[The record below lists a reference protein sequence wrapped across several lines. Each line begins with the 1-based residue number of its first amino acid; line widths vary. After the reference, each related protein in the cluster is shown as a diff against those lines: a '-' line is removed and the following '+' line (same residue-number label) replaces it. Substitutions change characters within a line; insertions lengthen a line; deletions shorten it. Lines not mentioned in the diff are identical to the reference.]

1 MGIDNDTEIKMVKD
15 TTNYITFEKVQEF
28 LNLSNPK
35 LFKKY
40 LHEVFQEISTT
51 SEQKNIKYISRLI
64 FHDYIKLSIF
74 ISDKLFDSF
83 KNHIKEGLIET
94 EFVSGFYQLYMGNFE
109 ETTQIIFNL
118 LDFDKDGK
126 ISSMDM
132 LINFKLLLGNSLNEE
147 QIKEIVN
154 KTINE
159 YSSDE
164 NKEFIYFEDFK
175 KILEES

>member
-1 MGIDNDTEIKMVKD
+1 MKLFGIFKSNSNVLTNENLQKLKEETDFKQKEIKKSLKKFNELD
-15 TTNYITFEKVQEF
+15 KNKKGYITVDDLVSIPEVE
-28 LNLSNPK
+28 NNP
-35 LFKKY
+35 LRYHIAQFMSDNN
-40 LHEVFQEISTT
+40 ENEEISFE
-51 SEQKNIKYISRLI
+51 SFIKVIDI
-64 FHDYIKLSIF
+64 
-74 ISDKLFDSF
+74 F
-83 KNHIKEGLIET
+83 KNNKT
-94 EFVSGFYQLYMGNFE
+94 EEQFKF
-109 ETTQIIFNL
+109 IFNL

-164 NKEFIYFEDFK
+164 HKEFIYFEDFK

>member
-1 MGIDNDTEIKMVKD
+1 MKLFGIFKSNSNVLTNENLQKLKEETDFKTKEIKKSHKKFNELD
-15 TTNYITFEKVQEF
+15 KKKKGYITVDDLVSIPEVE
-28 LNLSNPK
+28 NNP
-35 LFKKY
+35 LRYHIAQFMSDNN
-40 LHEVFQEISTT
+40 ENEEISFE
-51 SEQKNIKYISRLI
+51 SFIKVIDI
-64 FHDYIKLSIF
+64 
-74 ISDKLFDSF
+74 F
-83 KNHIKEGLIET
+83 KNNKT
-94 EFVSGFYQLYMGNFE
+94 EEQFKF
-109 ETTQIIFNL
+109 IFNL

-126 ISSMDM
+126 ISSTDM

-164 NKEFIYFEDFK
+164 HKEFIYFEDFK

>member
-1 MGIDNDTEIKMVKD
+1 MIFKSNSNVLTNENLQKLKEETDFKQKEIKKSLKKFNELD
-15 TTNYITFEKVQEF
+15 KNKKGYITVDDLVSIPEVE
-28 LNLSNPK
+28 NNP
-35 LFKKY
+35 LRYHIAQFMSDNN
-40 LHEVFQEISTT
+40 ENEEISFE
-51 SEQKNIKYISRLI
+51 SFIKVIDI
-64 FHDYIKLSIF
+64 
-74 ISDKLFDSF
+74 F
-83 KNHIKEGLIET
+83 KNNKT
-94 EFVSGFYQLYMGNFE
+94 EEQFKF
-109 ETTQIIFNL
+109 IFNL

-164 NKEFIYFEDFK
+164 HKEFIYFEDFK

>member
-1 MGIDNDTEIKMVKD
+1 MKLFGIFKSNSNVLTNENLQKLKEETDFKQKEIKKSLKKFNELD
-15 TTNYITFEKVQEF
+15 KNKKGYITVDDLVSIPEVENNPLRYHIAQFMSD
-28 LNLSNPK
+28 SN
-35 LFKKY
+35 
-40 LHEVFQEISTT
+40 ENEEISFE
-51 SEQKNIKYISRLI
+51 SFIKVIDI
-64 FHDYIKLSIF
+64 
-74 ISDKLFDSF
+74 F
-83 KNHIKEGLIET
+83 KNNKT
-94 EFVSGFYQLYMGNFE
+94 EEQFKF
-109 ETTQIIFNL
+109 IFNL

-164 NKEFIYFEDFK
+164 HKEFIYFEDFK

>member
-1 MGIDNDTEIKMVKD
+1 MKLFGIFKSNSNVLTNDNLQKLKEETDFKQKEIKKSHKKFNELDKD
-15 TTNYITFEKVQEF
+15 KKGYVTVDDLVSIPEVDN
-28 LNLSNPK
+28 NP
-35 LFKKY
+35 LRYHIAQFMSDNN
-40 LHEVFQEISTT
+40 ENEEIS
-51 SEQKNIKYISRLI
+51 
-64 FHDYIKLSIF
+64 
-74 ISDKLFDSF
+74 FDSF
-83 KNHIKEGLIET
+83 IKVIDMFKNNKTDEQ
-94 EFVSGFYQLYMGNFE
+94 FKF
-109 ETTQIIFNL
+109 IFNL

>member
-1 MGIDNDTEIKMVKD
+1 MSDNNE
-15 TTNYITFEKVQEF
+15 NE
-28 LNLSNPK
+28 
-35 LFKKY
+35 
-40 LHEVFQEISTT
+40 EIS
-51 SEQKNIKYISRLI
+51 
-64 FHDYIKLSIF
+64 
-74 ISDKLFDSF
+74 FDSF
-83 KNHIKEGLIET
+83 IKVIDIFKNNKTDEQ
-94 EFVSGFYQLYMGNFE
+94 FKF
-109 ETTQIIFNL
+109 IFNL

>member
-1 MGIDNDTEIKMVKD
+1 MKLFGIFKSNSNVLTNDNLQKLKEETDFKQKEIKKSLKKFNELD
-15 TTNYITFEKVQEF
+15 KNKKGYITVDDLVSIPEVE
-28 LNLSNPK
+28 NNP
-35 LFKKY
+35 LRYHIAQFMSDNN
-40 LHEVFQEISTT
+40 ENEEISFE
-51 SEQKNIKYISRLI
+51 SFIKVIDI
-64 FHDYIKLSIF
+64 
-74 ISDKLFDSF
+74 F
-83 KNHIKEGLIET
+83 KNNKT
-94 EFVSGFYQLYMGNFE
+94 EEQFKF
-109 ETTQIIFNL
+109 IFNL

-164 NKEFIYFEDFK
+164 HKEFIYFEDFK